1 MLKLRES
8 ITLPSGERANIL
20 NDWTYISP
28 MIMVFFRDGAFYFIV
43 ITATISVKAF
53 VTIHRGG
60 WYARPALAYALSAT
74 AHTVF

>member
-43 ITATISVKAF
+43 F
-53 VTIHRGG
+53 VLLQIH
-60 WYARPALAYALSAT
+60 PLVPTKTSC
-74 AHTVF
+74 